1 LPPVSPLD
9 SIPIVPFTTLFG
21 DDMVRDLGE
30 MSEEQVESLVGTL
43 TRRNE
48 GNTKVLRV
56 DDL

>member
-1 LPPVSPLD
+1 
-9 SIPIVPFTTLFG
+9 
-21 DDMVRDLGE
+21 MVRDLGE